1 VSTKIAF
8 ASLIL
13 AVAAMAVAA
22 MVAPVRWPHRR
33 TVQDYEEQAVR
44 KPLEQYILAH
54 ATGKPEYILQAF
66 SPDAKIQFVS
76 DGKLTQFTRDEF
88 AARFSGKAQP
98 DEDKRV
104 RRITNVEVTGTAAQA
119 KIVLEYPSVTLTDY
133 MSLLKIDGEWK
144 IVNKVFNAQSKP
156 AS

>member
-1 VSTKIAF
+1 MGTKFAL

-13 AVAAMAVAA
+13 AMTAMA
-22 MVAPVRWPHRR
+22 APVRWPHPR

-44 KPLEQYILAH
+44 KPLEEYILAH

-66 SPDAKIQFVS
+66 SPEARILFVR
-76 DGKLTQFTRDEF
+76 DGKFTQFTRDEF
-88 AARFSGKAQP
+88 AARFSGKPEP

-104 RRITNVEVTGTAAQA
+104 RRIANVEVTGNAARA
-119 KIVLEYPSVTLTDY
+119 TIVLDYPKVTLTDY

-144 IVNKVFNAQSKP
+144 IVNKIFNAQPKP
-156 AS
+156 SS

>member
-1 VSTKIAF
+1 VSTKLSL

-13 AVAAMAVAA
+13 AVTAMA
-22 MVAPVRWPHRR
+22 APVRWPHGR
-33 TVQDYEEQAVR
+33 TTQDYEEQAVR

-66 SPDAKIQFVS
+66 SSDAKIQFVR

-88 AARFSGKAQP
+88 AARFSGKPEADEAQ
-98 DEDKRV
+98 RV
-104 RRITNVEVTGTAAQA
+104 RRIASVEVTGNAARA
-119 KIVLEYPSVTLTDY
+119 TIVLEYPKVTLTDY

-144 IVNKVFNAQSKP
+144 IVNKIFNAQPKP

>member
-1 VSTKIAF
+1 MRTKLTL

-13 AVAAMAVAA
+13 ALSAIA
-22 MVAPVRWPHRR
+22 APVRWPHRP

-66 SPDAKIQFVS
+66 SPEARILFVREGKI
-76 DGKLTQFTRDEF
+76 TQFTRDEF
-88 AARFSGKAQP
+88 AARFSGKPEP

-104 RRITNVEVTGTAAQA
+104 RRIANVEITGNAATA
-119 KIVLEYPSVTLTDY
+119 KIVLEYPKVTLTDY

-144 IVNKVFNAQSKP
+144 IVNKIFNAQPKP
-156 AS
+156 TS